1 MDFQNNHHIETLLAE
16 LRNLNQQAAM
26 ERLSGLDDQV
36 LWLLYKSGFEDA
48 LVLLFKKYHRQ
59 IIVLVYGKL
68 NAKGEV
74 RLELVQDAFGDFL
87 ERVLAGQYQAEEIKK
102 NFTAFSVHHLS
113 YLVRSRLRL
122 TANCKMQALDE
133 SATNSFSEF
142 RPHLKVEE
150 RIDFRKVVDL
160 IPRVSNK
167 VYRKVLWLILILGY
181 SSQDLTEVF
190 GQREK
195 AYDKRSR
202 AIKAFR
208 EVLDK
213 EGLLEELR

>member
-1 MDFQNNHHIETLLAE
+1 MDFQKNNHIETLLAE
-16 LRNLNQQAAM
+16 LRNLNQPAAT
-26 ERLSGLDDQV
+26 ERLSDMDDQL
-36 LWLLYKSGFEDA
+36 LWSLFKNGCEDA

-68 NAKGEV
+68 NAKGAV

-102 NFTAFSVHHLS
+102 NFTAFSVHHLT

-122 TANCKMQALDE
+122 TANCKMQTLDE
-133 SATNSFSEF
+133 SSTNGYSEF
-142 RPHLKVEE
+142 RPHLRVEE
-150 RIDFRKVVDL
+150 RIDFRKVIDL
-160 IPRVSNK
+160 IPRVPNK

-181 SSQDLTEVF
+181 SSQDLAEVF